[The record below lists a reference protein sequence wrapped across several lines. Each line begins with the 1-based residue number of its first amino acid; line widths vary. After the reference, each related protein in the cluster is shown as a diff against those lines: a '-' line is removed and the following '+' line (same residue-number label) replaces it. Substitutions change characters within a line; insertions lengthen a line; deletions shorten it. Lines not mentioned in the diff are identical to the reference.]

1 MDLGTTTL
9 RVVCFPIHFRREHH
23 AERGGTQA
31 AILAAVSKKR
41 SLVLLNPGSGG
52 SDGVVPLGSL
62 REVRDALGNSNIA
75 PDGSGPHGYGE
86 RMGTGVF
93 FGPGMVME
101 VPLMDD
107 PTVSRGEGPEV
118 KQILVT
124 VTDEDFAFPVLMR
137 LCKRNHWQMM
147 DAESGRTFG

>member
-1 MDLGTTTL
+1 MP
-9 RVVCFPIHFRREHH
+9 RN
-23 AERGGTQA
+23 
-31 AILAAVSKKR
+31 AILASVSKKR
-41 SLVLLNPGSGG
+41 SLVLLNPGSGPEG
-52 SDGVVPLGSL
+52 AAPLGSL
-62 REVRDALGNSNIA
+62 REVREALGNSNIA

-101 VPLMDD
+101 VPLLDE
-107 PTVSRGEGPEV
+107 PTVNRGEGPEV
-118 KQILVT
+118 RQVLVT